1 MGKKKK
7 LKRQIKCLSRNL
19 NFVMKDMLAM
29 ARNVDF
35 CQQQI
40 DAISEAMLERGKTIN
55 VAFPETIDKALFEQ
69 KVLKAHYQ
77 CEAITHRK
85 DFNA

>member
-19 NFVMKDMLAM
+19 NIVMKDMLIM

-35 CQQQI
+35 CQEQI
-40 DAISEAMLERGKTIN
+40 DAISEALLEGGTTIN
-55 VAFPETIDKALFEQ
+55 VAFPETIDEAIFEQ
-69 KVLKAHYQ
+69 KVLKTVAR
-77 CEAITHRK
+77 AVSS
-85 DFNA
+85 